1 MVNAETNFFENS
13 SSITSVETTENE
25 GEIGGGFE
33 GLFEVKFDE
42 LWAID

>member
-1 MVNAETNFFENS
+1 MVEFNS
-13 SSITSVETTENE
+13 GVKRIKVGGVEVATTENE

-42 LWAID
+42 LWTID